1 MKDEVK
7 VAVGFLCHVIER
19 NNINIKKELDKDA
32 LSAFRERL
40 VDLLCDRFREH
51 WFPEKPSQ
59 GQGFRCIRVNDASL
73 RESLI
78 SRACSHAGLTYEQ
91 LSLPSELTIWID
103 PKEVCC
109 R

>member
-1 MKDEVK
+1 MKDEIK
-7 VAVGFLCHVIER
+7 VAVGFLCHVIEK
-19 NNINIKKELDKDA
+19 NTGGGLEKEALDN
-32 LSAFRERL
+32 FREQL
-40 VDLLCDRFREH
+40 VELLSERFQDH
-51 WFPEKPSQ
+51 WFPDKPSQ
-59 GQGFRCIRVNDASL
+59 GQGFRCIRVNEVSL

-78 SRACSHAGLTYEQ
+78 SRAASYAGLSYEQ